1 MVEESARY
9 GDRVAIPEPYSIE
22 HIPYAERHGHGGQLL
37 WLWLAANLTIA
48 DYAIGF
54 LPVRVLGL
62 SLWPSIIA
70 LALGNILGGLVL
82 AWSAAMGPAAGY
94 PQMFIGRRAFGRV
107 GGYLPAA
114 LNWLSTAGWFT
125 VNTILG
131 SFAIQLLV
139 PGLPFPVAAAILVV
153 VQTLLVV
160 YGHNLIQAFERY
172 LALILGILFGLA
184 PVIAITHGS
193 TIAACQPTTMRNTL
207 SQFAVVLPVSFSYIM
222 SWSPYAS
229 DYSRYLP
236 EITSRSY
243 IAIYVFIGAVLAS
256 FLTEV
261 VGLLVAIVAPAGATP
276 IAALKSVL
284 GGLDAVSGG

>member
-1 MVEESARY
+1 MAESARS
-9 GDRVAIPEPYSIE
+9 GDRVTVPEPYSIE
-22 HIPYAERHGHGGQLL
+22 HIPFAERHGHSRQLL

-62 SLWPSIIA
+62 ALLRTIIA

-107 GGYLPAA
+107 GGYIPAA
-114 LNWLSTAGWFT
+114 LNWLSTAGWVT
-125 VNTILG
+125 VNTSLA
-131 SFAIQLLV
+131 SFAIQLLI
-139 PGLPFPVAAAILVV
+139 PEIPFAVAAALLVV
-153 VQTLLVV
+153 VQTLLVI

-172 LALILGILFGLA
+172 MALILGILFAIATVLA
-184 PVIAITHGS
+184 
-193 TIAACQPTTMRNTL
+193 
-207 SQFAVVLPVSFSYIM
+207 VSFSYIM

-243 IAIYVFIGAVLAS
+243 IAIYVFIGAAVAS

-261 VGLLVAIVAPAGATP
+261 VGVLVAILAPGASTP
-276 IAALKSVL
+276 VAALKVAMGGFGAFAVVAVILGATTANVL
-284 GGLDAVSGG
+284 NL